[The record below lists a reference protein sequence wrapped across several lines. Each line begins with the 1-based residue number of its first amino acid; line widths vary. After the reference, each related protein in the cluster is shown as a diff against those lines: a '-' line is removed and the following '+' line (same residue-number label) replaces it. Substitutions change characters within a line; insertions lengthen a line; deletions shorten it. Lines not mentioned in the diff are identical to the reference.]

1 MHSFWG
7 EIDTKVFVANKVFKS
22 SFTKRDLIRHNYF
35 INIHIF
41 IEMGYMFIKFSFLD
55 FSIIKFYNCF
65 FLLHRYFQ
73 KNYYFL

>member
-7 EIDTKVFVANKVFKS
+7 EIDTKVFVTNKVFKS

-41 IEMGYMFIKFSFLD
+41 IEMG
-55 FSIIKFYNCF
+55 
-65 FLLHRYFQ
+65 LLC
-73 KNYYFL
+73 